1 MPLLSPCALTKE
13 HISFEIT
20 ILKYR
25 AGKVLHSVAC
35 LSPLHLRQSDSWPS
49 NRHPQRPAASDYFI
63 LSFVALRVQHGLCSK
78 FLLWI
83 LGLKLMGLERY
94 QVILDPLNARALAR
108 FRTLFYN
115 FLPSC
120 SHWPW
125 VCCFLA
131 VLQLWNRVNK
141 PLTPPSRTDRRNG
154 CIKLVLPK
162 PANASA

>member
-1 MPLLSPCALTKE
+1 MPCGTLTGSLSQAMPLLSPCALTKE

-49 NRHPQRPAASDYFI
+49 NRHPRRPAASDYFI
-63 LSFVALRVQHGLCSK
+63 LSFVALRVQYALCSN

-94 QVILDPLNARALAR
+94 QVILDPLNARRSDAERALAR
-108 FRTLFYN
+108 LRTLFYN

-120 SHWPW
+120 S
-125 VCCFLA
+125 
-131 VLQLWNRVNK
+131 R
-141 PLTPPSRTDRRNG
+141 
-154 CIKLVLPK
+154 
-162 PANASA
+162 